1 MKINPE
7 SQFRPTVKNVSEIL
21 AYYSLTLVRFKPANS
36 GIENCTLFIETSS
49 GDYVLRIYR
58 QAKKSESEILLEINF
73 VTYLYEHGLPVAKPL
88 PNTTGSTVTQFRLN
102 TASWFAILMPRMKGT
117 HATSYSDELIASL
130 AKLQAKIH
138 LLAPSFK
145 ENSAAIHP
153 TLRESYFIQLIPDRQ
168 TLDAHRAG
176 FVERAEAYVVH
187 LSEELPAG
195 FCHLDY
201 DNGNVL
207 TDSDRVTAIL
217 DFDDLAFAPLVQCL
231 AYSVWDVLFER
242 GMLALQSYVAAYEKM
257 RPLQNIE
264 HDFLIPIVLF
274 RHYVIGCKDIADN
287 QMSDLLLKRYLAI
300 EDELLQLASALPQ

>member
-7 SQFRPTVKNVSEIL
+7 SQFSPTVKNVSEIL
-21 AYYSLTLVRFKPANS
+21 AHYSLALVRFKPANS
-36 GIENCTLFIETSS
+36 GIENCTLFVETSS

-58 QAKKSESEILLEINF
+58 QAKKSKSEVLLEINF
-73 VTYLYEHGLPVAKPL
+73 VTYLHEHGLPVAKPL
-88 PNTTGSTVTQFRLN
+88 PNTTGSTATQFRIN
-102 TASWFAILMPRMKGT
+102 TASWFAILMPRMNGA
-117 HATSYSDELIASL
+117 HAASYSDELIASL
-130 AKLQAKIH
+130 AELQAKMH

-145 ENSAAIHP
+145 ENVTTMNP
-153 TLRESYFIQLIPDRQ
+153 TLREGYFIQLIPERQ
-168 TLDAHRAG
+168 TLDARTAG

-242 GMLALQSYVAAYEKM
+242 GMSALRSYVTAYEKK
-257 RPLQNIE
+257 RTLQSIE
-264 HDFLIPIVLF
+264 RDILIPIVLF

-287 QMSDLLLKRYLAI
+287 QMSASLLNRYLAI
-300 EDELLQLASALPQ
+300 EDELLQLPRALPY